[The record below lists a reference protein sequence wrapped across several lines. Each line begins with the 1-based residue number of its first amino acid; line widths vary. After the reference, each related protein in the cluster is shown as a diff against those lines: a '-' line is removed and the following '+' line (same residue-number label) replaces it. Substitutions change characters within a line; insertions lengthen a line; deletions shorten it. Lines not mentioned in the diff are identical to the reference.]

1 MQKLF
6 NNLTIKQLILLLT
19 IFSLATVSL
28 SIGYSAKKLSDVSR
42 SSTLEVDEAVDV
54 VLNVLND
61 EIIPFWGI
69 RLDFTRSIYSEEW
82 REIYPEELE
91 NWYRN
96 YQRLFD
102 SVGRENFTQSYLQN
116 IDRYYDHYK
125 QAAAMFNGFDKGFI
139 SLEERDKYIGK
150 GRDLSVSIRESLE
163 GNAKDYGTR
172 AVTEIEEA
180 ETEIHDAIYL
190 LITILLVVVLGSFI
204 AGFLL
209 SNSISQKIHRVCS
222 ALEDLSNQKL
232 TTRLPDIE
240 GKNEAN
246 ILAKY
251 YNRSADNLGE
261 VINDLTNIAESVAAS
276 SVELSAVMTQS
287 SANAQEESHQVTQIA
302 TAINQMSMTAKE
314 VSQNAS
320 HAEQQAGNAT
330 DSVTNGHVAVNALED
345 ISSQISESVNS
356 TAEALEELKSYSLDI
371 NSVID
376 VISSVSEQTNLL
388 ALNAAIEAA
397 RAGEQGRGFAVVADE
412 VRNLAG
418 KTQQSTES
426 IRTLIERLQE
436 KSEATNIE
444 MSSNIELVT
453 QSRDAVE
460 SVAKAFSS
468 IIESVNSISEVNI
481 LVATASEEQSAVSSD
496 ISKNVEVVSDVVS
509 QNVAGIAQSSV
520 ATEELARLAEEQ
532 QRRLKEF
539 TV

>member
-19 IFSLATVSL
+19 ICSLATVSL
-28 SIGYSAKKLSDVSR
+28 SIGYSASKLSDVSK
-42 SSTLEVDEAVDV
+42 SSTVEVKNAVNV
-54 VLNVLND
+54 VLNVVN
-61 EIIPFWGI
+61 EQTIPFWQL
-69 RLDFTRSIYSEEW
+69 RLDLTRSIYSHDERKAYGDKIERW
-82 REIYPEELE
+82 YRDYQNLFDRVGRAEFDQDFIRNVDDYYEHNKRAKEVFDAYENGLVSQLERDEYIVKGREI
-91 NWYRN
+91 
-96 YQRLFD
+96 
-102 SVGRENFTQSYLQN
+102 
-116 IDRYYDHYK
+116 
-125 QAAAMFNGFDKGFI
+125 
-139 SLEERDKYIGK
+139 
-150 GRDLSVSIRESLE
+150 SVSIRNELANRVQNYASH
-163 GNAKDYGTR
+163 
-172 AVTEIEEA
+172 VVSEIEEA
-180 ETEIHDAIYL
+180 ETEIHEAIYMLVGIL
-190 LITILLVVVLGSFI
+190 LIVVFASFI

>member
-19 IFSLATVSL
+19 ICSLATVSL

-116 IDRYYDHYK
+116 IDRYYDHHK
-125 QAAAMFNGFDKGFI
+125 QAAAMFNGFDKGFV

-330 DSVTNGHVAVNALED
+330 DSVTNGHVAVDALEE

-356 TAEALEELKSYSLDI
+356 TAEALEELKTYSLDI